1 MISFAILPMKR
12 SVMAKSRLDE
22 YIPDSLRRALAEA
35 MFTDALTAL
44 TRCDLI
50 SANLVVTSDDLFIR
64 TAESHGA
71 TVIDDSGSDSHS
83 SAAMLG
89 IKAALEAGADRVLLV
104 PGDCPLL
111 DPKEITDLLTTD
123 YGRPSF
129 VVVPDRHGDGTNA
142 LLIDPPDAVS
152 PAFGPGSRAR
162 HEALATDAGITARIK
177 SLDSLALDV
186 DTPADLAE
194 LRERLS
200 NSHGAAAHTRGLL
213 VQATRAGAFD

>member
-44 TRCDLI
+44 TRCELI

-64 TAESHGA
+64 TSESHGA

-111 DPKEITDLLTTD
+111 DPK
-123 YGRPSF
+123 
-129 VVVPDRHGDGTNA
+129 
-142 LLIDPPDAVS
+142 
-152 PAFGPGSRAR
+152 
-162 HEALATDAGITARIK
+162 
-177 SLDSLALDV
+177 
-186 DTPADLAE
+186 
-194 LRERLS
+194 
-200 NSHGAAAHTRGLL
+200 
-213 VQATRAGAFD
+213 